1 MQVQDAEKL
10 ILKVLKTASAK
21 QKYLL
26 HQLKAHW
33 ADVAGFTA
41 AKHTQPYKLERRVLY
56 VHTDYPL
63 WSQTL
68 LTSKGSYIQKINRV
82 LSLKGTEYTV
92 KDLKV
97 FHGVLEEE
105 NKPKEDA
112 ESFMPKVDHNRRCPF
127 CGAPLI
133 PGETICIS
141 CYGKQQ
147 EAIRQ
152 HIHQCLM
159 ETPWITYED
168 CRKMVE
174 CDKIIF
180 TDVKQRTVDFAV
192 NKALEPKAEARA
204 KYFAVMLCKGLTPAE
219 LDDDTVEEILQEEK
233 RRRVYVPARRK

>member
-1 MQVQDAEKL
+1 MQDAEKL

-26 HQLKAHW
+26 HQLRAHW
-33 ADVAGFTA
+33 SDVAGFTA

-68 LTSKGSYIQKINRV
+68 LTSKASYIRKINGI
-82 LSLKGTEYTV
+82 LSLKGIEYTV

-97 FHGVLEEE
+97 FHGVLEEVSKSKE
-105 NKPKEDA
+105 NP
-112 ESFMPKVDHNRRCPF
+112 ESFIPKVDHNRLCPF

-133 PGETICIS
+133 PGEKICIF
-141 CYGKQQ
+141 CAEKQR
-147 EAIRQ
+147 ETVRKT
-152 HIHQCLM
+152 IHKYLM
-159 ETPWITYED
+159 DTPWITYED

-174 CDKIIF
+174 CDKITF
-180 TDVKQRTVDFAV
+180 ADVKQRAVDWAV
-192 NKALEPKAEARA
+192 NKALEPKADDKV

-219 LDDDTVEEILQEEK
+219 LDDDKVEEILKEEK